1 MPQQKVDVA
10 TLADTETGPDGKS
23 YKVWRAVGV
32 EGVVPGKYLVDE
44 TGQARY
50 LVDPGIGGRMTT
62 TQSGL
67 PIKKFDPPQPR
78 LFAVIIDGIMSQ
90 KLPWG
95 LVMLGVALTIVLQ
108 LIGVPSLAFAVGVY
122 LPLSTTLP
130 IFLGGVLRAVVDH
143 VRKFSEAESDTSP
156 GVLMSTGLIAGGSLA
171 GIGLVVLVAM
181 ENFAKQIDFS
191 TVSGDVTTHPISAF
205 LAFAV
210 LMAILAFTALRG
222 PRPLA
227 DVGASPLSSEHW
239 EPTFMRWASASASSQ
254 GEAPECERN
263 VRRCL

>member
-1 MPQQKVDVA
+1 MAILIGALTSALVIGGTLLLLNWAYTTTSSTAADLPQQKVDAVTLA
-10 TLADTETGPDGKS
+10 ALADTETGPDGNS
-23 YKVWRAVGV
+23 YKVWRAVGI

-50 LVDPGIGGRMTT
+50 LVDPGIGGRMTK
-62 TQSGL
+62 TQAGL

-78 LFAVIIDGIMSQ
+78 LFAVIIDGIMGQ

-130 IFLGGVLRAVVDH
+130 IFLGGVLRAVVDR
-143 VRKFSEAESDTSP
+143 VRKFSEEESDTSP

-171 GIGLVVLVAM
+171 GIGLVALVAM
-181 ENFAKQIDFS
+181 ENFAKSIDFS
-191 TVSGDVTTHPISAF
+191 TVSDGVATYPLSAF

-210 LMAILAFTALRG
+210 LMALLAFTALRG
-222 PRPLA
+222 PRP
-227 DVGASPLSSEHW
+227 
-239 EPTFMRWASASASSQ
+239 
-254 GEAPECERN
+254 EAG
-263 VRRCL
+263 